1 MLLSKPVIVCIAP
14 ALFLSACSSEQPDL
28 DDAEILGR
36 AERLTPPEPGQYR
49 TTTAL
54 TAFELP
60 GATAQEAERMRA
72 NFGFVEPQETQR
84 CLTRAEAVRGFLPL
98 VEAMQQG
105 NCTFSRFNTS
115 ERRLDAAMRCEAVE
129 GMRSEVTLLGEAGRQ
144 SSRLETSVVQ
154 RGDNLPGGELRFT
167 MVVETQRLGDCPP
180 VADGTEGSAPET

>member
-1 MLLSKPVIVCIAP
+1 MFLSKPAIMCAAP
-14 ALFLSACSSEQPDL
+14 ALLLGACSAEQPNL
-28 DDAEILGR
+28 DDAEILSR
-36 AERLTPPEPGQYR
+36 AERLTPPEPGHYR

-105 NCTFSRFNTS
+105 NCTFSRFDTS
-115 ERRLDAAMRCEAVE
+115 EQRLDAVMRCEALE
-129 GMRSEVTLLGEAGRQ
+129 GTSSDVTLLGEAGKQ

-154 RGDNLPGGELRFT
+154 RGDSLPGGELRFT
-167 MVVETQRLGDCPP
+167 LVVETQRLGDCPP
-180 VADGTEGSAPET
+180 ASAAIGDDAPET